1 MAPIWSSF
9 VESGRISAV
18 LYVVDSSSPETI
30 GKKHALKKYDQFARN
45 FCYKNNE
52 YINFNIVLEEKFR
65 EIAQLCSNIFFV
77 TTKIS

>member
-45 FCYKNNE
+45 TSCFWGS
-52 YINFNIVLEEKFR
+52 VG
-65 EIAQLCSNIFFV
+65 SNITPVVHFHDIFV
-77 TTKIS
+77 AKI